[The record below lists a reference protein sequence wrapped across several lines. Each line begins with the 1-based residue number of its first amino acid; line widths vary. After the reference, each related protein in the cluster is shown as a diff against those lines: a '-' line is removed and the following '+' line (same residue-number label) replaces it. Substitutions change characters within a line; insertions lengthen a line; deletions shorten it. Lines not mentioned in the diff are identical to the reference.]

1 MPQSKAPP
9 APGGAPAPRPGAES
23 RLGAEALERYGRE
36 IFRRAGMTEAHAA
49 AQAAALVWCNLHG
62 IDSHGVLRVPWYVG
76 LIEQGELNPTAEFRV
91 ARATPAT
98 VLIEADRGPGP
109 AATLFA
115 MAEVGRRAREA
126 GACWGVIRNLSHQ
139 GALAYY
145 TRQLAETGLIALATV
160 SSPPNMAPFGARA
173 AGLHNSP
180 ISIAV
185 PAERRGALVLDMATS
200 VAAGG
205 KIYLAADRGL
215 PIPPGWALDAA
226 GESTTDPTRAKIWLP
241 LGPKGSGLALM
252 FECWSSLLAANAL
265 VLPSCRTVRSS
276 RGAFV
281 RTRSWPRSTSPR
293 SPISPPTGARPTPSR
308 MRSRRCRPPAMLQ
321 RCSRGIRR
329 SRSRSSAGRGAFRCR
344 PAPCNASGRPPPG
357 SGSAPLC
364 PDRPAGRARPH
375 QRVFA
380 GSCRFLGA

>member
-1 MPQSKAPP
+1 MPQSKDR
-9 APGGAPAPRPGAES
+9 PAPRPGAET
-23 RLGAEALERYGRE
+23 RVGAEALERYVRE

-98 VLIEADRGPGP
+98 VLIDADRGPGP

-115 MAEVGRRAREA
+115 MDEVGRRAREA
-126 GACWGVIRNLSHQ
+126 GACWGVIRDLSHQ

-205 KIYLAADRGL
+205 KIYLAADRGE
-215 PIPPGWALDAA
+215 PIPSGWALDAA

-241 LGPKGSGLALM
+241 LGPKGSGLAMM

-265 VLPSCRTVRSS
+265 ALPFLEAGPQQPRRFRQNAVLAAVDVA
-276 RGAFV
+276 AF
-281 RTRSWPRSTSPR
+281 SDL
-293 SPISPPTGARPTPSR
+293 AAY
-308 MRSRRCRPPAMLQ
+308 RREADAFADAIKALPPAGDQPVMLPGDQ
-321 RCSRGIRR
+321 EERIATERRAHGI
-329 SRSRSSAGRGAFRCR
+329 
-344 PAPCNASGRPPPG
+344 
-357 SGSAPLC
+357 PL
-364 PDRPAGRARPH
+364 PAGTV
-375 QRVFA
+375 QR
-380 GSCRFLGA
+380 LGATAARLGLGPPMP